1 MFIGRSGFELIRIL
15 YAIRRCRM
23 GGLNMLTKLRVTY
36 PTVEEVFEYVNRK
49 DAGMDDMFEPE
60 GGYSCMSLYIMG
72 FVNRDL
78 IAVNNKITKEF
89 MGGMEKQIIRLSK
102 AVLSR
107 DFRQKKSIFCSM
119 VLRLM
124 DTEKYANDYCN
135 ALDLVLELFPEV
147 DRGKLEKELNKY
159 V

>member
-1 MFIGRSGFELIRIL
+1 
-15 YAIRRCRM
+15 
-23 GGLNMLTKLRVTY
+23 
-36 PTVEEVFEYVNRK
+36 
-49 DAGMDDMFEPE
+49 
-60 GGYSCMSLYIMG
+60 MG

-78 IAVNNKITKEF
+78 IVVNNKITKEF

-124 DTEKYANDYCN
+124 DTEEYANDYCN
-135 ALDLVLELFPEV
+135 ALNLVLELFPEV
-147 DRGKLEKELNKY
+147 DRRKLEKELNKY